1 MTYKDIHKKYMIEYD
16 KENVTSSYPSLT
28 TYEIA
33 TILDKAYLALI
44 AQKLTG
50 NQQRVPFE
58 GDIKAIEDV
67 RNLVASK
74 TIQKSTDNAVLINNA
89 ATYKLTNILYFL
101 TALVLL
107 DGKLVTTNLVN
118 HEIAKNF
125 MHTDTNR
132 PWIKN
137 AVCYIE
143 GDNLIVLY
151 DDYSHK
157 NVGDLQLT
165 YIKQPDK
172 FVDHIIG
179 KTFDDTQFAL
189 NDTMVEELISLAII
203 MSLETVESPRLQTKL
218 NTKALE
224 S

>member
-67 RNLVASK
+67 RNLIAYKKISK
-74 TIQKSTDNAVLINNA
+74 SNTTLPIDNAVI
-89 ATYKLTNILYFL
+89 YKLSDILYFL
-101 TALVLL
+101 TALVLI

-125 MHTDTNR
+125 MHTATNR

-137 AVCYIE
+137 SVCYIE

>member
-67 RNLVASK
+67 RNLIASK
-74 TIQKSTDNAVLINNA
+74 KISKSNTTLPIDNAVI
-89 ATYKLTNILYFL
+89 YKLSDILYFL
-101 TALVLL
+101 TALVLI

-125 MHTDTNR
+125 MHTATNR

-137 AVCYIE
+137 SVCYIE
-143 GDNLIVLY
+143 GDTLIVLY

>member
-16 KENVTSSYPSLT
+16 KESVTSSYPSLT

-67 RNLVASK
+67 RNLIASK
-74 TIQKSTDNAVLINNA
+74 KISKSNTTLPIDNAVI
-89 ATYKLTNILYFL
+89 YKLSDILYFL
-101 TALVLL
+101 TALVLI

-125 MHTDTNR
+125 MHTATNR

-137 AVCYIE
+137 SVCYIE

>member
-67 RNLVASK
+67 RNLIASK
-74 TIQKSTDNAVLINNA
+74 KISKSNTTLPIDNAVI
-89 ATYKLTNILYFL
+89 YKLSDILYFL
-101 TALVLL
+101 TALVLI

-125 MHTDTNR
+125 MRTATNR

-137 AVCYIE
+137 SVCYIE

>member
-67 RNLVASK
+67 RNLIASK
-74 TIQKSTDNAVLINNA
+74 KISKSNTTLPIDNAVI
-89 ATYKLTNILYFL
+89 YKLSDILYFL
-101 TALVLL
+101 TALVLI
-107 DGKLVTTNLVN
+107 DGKLVTTNLVT

-125 MHTDTNR
+125 MHTATNR

-137 AVCYIE
+137 SVCYIE

>member
-67 RNLVASK
+67 RNLIASK
-74 TIQKSTDNAVLINNA
+74 KISKSNTTLPIDNAVI
-89 ATYKLTNILYFL
+89 YKLSDILYFL
-101 TALVLL
+101 TALVLI

-125 MHTDTNR
+125 MHTSTNR

-137 AVCYIE
+137 SVCYIE

>member
-67 RNLVASK
+67 RNLIASK
-74 TIQKSTDNAVLINNA
+74 KISKSNTTLPIDNAVI
-89 ATYKLTNILYFL
+89 YKLSDILYFL
-101 TALVLL
+101 TALVLI

-125 MHTDTNR
+125 MHTTTNR

-137 AVCYIE
+137 SVCYIE

-157 NVGDLQLT
+157 NVVDLQLT

>member
-28 TYEIA
+28 IYEIA

-67 RNLVASK
+67 RNLIASK
-74 TIQKSTDNAVLINNA
+74 KISKSNTTLPIDNAV
-89 ATYKLTNILYFL
+89 TYKLSDILYFL
-101 TALVLL
+101 TALVLI

-125 MHTDTNR
+125 MHTATNR

-137 AVCYIE
+137 SVCYIE

-172 FVDHIIG
+172 FVDHING
-179 KTFDDTQFAL
+179 KTFDDTQFEL

>member
-67 RNLVASK
+67 RNLIASK
-74 TIQKSTDNAVLINNA
+74 KISKSTTTLPIDNAVI
-89 ATYKLTNILYFL
+89 YKLSDILYFL
-101 TALVLL
+101 TALVLI
-107 DGKLVTTNLVN
+107 DGKLITTNLVN

-125 MHTDTNR
+125 MHTATNR

-137 AVCYIE
+137 SVCYIE

-172 FVDHIIG
+172 FVDHING
-179 KTFDDTQFAL
+179 KTFDDTQFEL

>member
-16 KENVTSSYPSLT
+16 KDNVTSSYPSLT

-67 RNLVASK
+67 RNLIASK
-74 TIQKSTDNAVLINNA
+74 KISKSNTTLPIDNAVI
-89 ATYKLTNILYFL
+89 YKLSDILYFL
-101 TALVLL
+101 TALVLI

-125 MHTDTNR
+125 MHTATNR

-137 AVCYIE
+137 SVCYIE

-151 DDYSHK
+151 DNYSHK

>member
-67 RNLVASK
+67 RNLIASK
-74 TIQKSTDNAVLINNA
+74 KISKSNTTLPIDNAV
-89 ATYKLTNILYFL
+89 TYKLSDILYFL
-101 TALVLL
+101 TALVLI

-125 MHTDTNR
+125 MHTATNR

-137 AVCYIE
+137 SVCYIE

-165 YIKQPDK
+165 YIKQPGK
-172 FVDHIIG
+172 FVDHING
-179 KTFDDTQFAL
+179 KTFDDTQFEL

>member
-67 RNLVASK
+67 RNLIASK
-74 TIQKSTDNAVLINNA
+74 KISKSNTTLPIDNAVI
-89 ATYKLTNILYFL
+89 YKLSDILYFL
-101 TALVLL
+101 TALVLI

-125 MHTDTNR
+125 MHTATNR

-137 AVCYIE
+137 SVCYIE

-179 KTFDDTQFAL
+179 KTFDDTQFVL

>member
-67 RNLVASK
+67 RNLIASK
-74 TIQKSTDNAVLINNA
+74 KISKSNTTLPIDNAVI
-89 ATYKLTNILYFL
+89 YKLSDILYFL
-101 TALVLL
+101 TALVLI
-107 DGKLVTTNLVN
+107 DGKLVTTNLIN

-125 MHTDTNR
+125 MHTTTNR

-137 AVCYIE
+137 SVCYIE

-179 KTFDDTQFAL
+179 KTFDDTQFEL

>member
-67 RNLVASK
+67 RNLIASK
-74 TIQKSTDNAVLINNA
+74 KISKSNTTLPIDNAVI
-89 ATYKLTNILYFL
+89 YKLSDILYFL
-101 TALVLL
+101 TALVLI

-125 MHTDTNR
+125 MHTATNR

-137 AVCYIE
+137 SVCYIE

-157 NVGDLQLT
+157 NVGDLQFT

>member
-67 RNLVASK
+67 RNLIASK
-74 TIQKSTDNAVLINNA
+74 KISKSNTTLPIDNAVI
-89 ATYKLTNILYFL
+89 YKLSDILYFL
-101 TALVLL
+101 TALVLI

-125 MHTDTNR
+125 MHTATNR

-137 AVCYIE
+137 SVCYIE

-172 FVDHIIG
+172 FIDHIIG

>member
-67 RNLVASK
+67 RNLIASK
-74 TIQKSTDNAVLINNA
+74 KISKSNTTLPIDNAVI
-89 ATYKLTNILYFL
+89 YKLSGILYFL
-101 TALVLL
+101 TALVLI

-125 MHTDTNR
+125 MHTATNR

-137 AVCYIE
+137 SVCYIE

-179 KTFDDTQFAL
+179 KTFDDIQFAL

>member
-67 RNLVASK
+67 RNLIASK
-74 TIQKSTDNAVLINNA
+74 KISKSNTTLPIDNAVI
-89 ATYKLTNILYFL
+89 YKLSDILYFL
-101 TALVLL
+101 TALVLI

-125 MHTDTNR
+125 MHTATNR

-137 AVCYIE
+137 SVCYIE

-172 FVDHIIG
+172 FVDHITG

-189 NDTMVEELISLAII
+189 NDTMIEELISLAII

>member
-50 NQQRVPFE
+50 NQQRVSFE

-67 RNLVASK
+67 RNLIASK
-74 TIQKSTDNAVLINNA
+74 KISKSNTTLPIDNAV
-89 ATYKLTNILYFL
+89 TYKLSDILYFL
-101 TALVLL
+101 TALVLI

-125 MHTDTNR
+125 MHTATNR

-137 AVCYIE
+137 SVCYIE

-172 FVDHIIG
+172 FVDHING
-179 KTFDDTQFAL
+179 KTFDDTQFEL

>member
-67 RNLVASK
+67 RNLIASK
-74 TIQKSTDNAVLINNA
+74 KISKSNATLPIDNAVI
-89 ATYKLTNILYFL
+89 YKLSDILYFL
-101 TALVLL
+101 TALVLI

-125 MHTDTNR
+125 MHTATNR

-137 AVCYIE
+137 SVCYIE
-143 GDNLIVLY
+143 GGNLIVLY

-172 FVDHIIG
+172 FVDHING
-179 KTFDDTQFAL
+179 KTFDDTQFEL

>member
-67 RNLVASK
+67 RNLIASK
-74 TIQKSTDNAVLINNA
+74 KISKSNTTLPIDNAVI
-89 ATYKLTNILYFL
+89 YKLSDILYFL
-101 TALVLL
+101 TALVLIY
-107 DGKLVTTNLVN
+107 GKLVTTNLVN

-125 MHTDTNR
+125 MHTATNR

-137 AVCYIE
+137 SVCYIE

-179 KTFDDTQFAL
+179 KTFDDTHFAL
-189 NDTMVEELISLAII
+189 NDTMDEELISLAII

>member
-74 TIQKSTDNAVLINNA
+74 TI
-89 ATYKLTNILYFL
+89 
-101 TALVLL
+101 
-107 DGKLVTTNLVN
+107 
-118 HEIAKNF
+118 
-125 MHTDTNR
+125 
-132 PWIKN
+132 
-137 AVCYIE
+137 
-143 GDNLIVLY
+143 
-151 DDYSHK
+151 
-157 NVGDLQLT
+157 
-165 YIKQPDK
+165 
-172 FVDHIIG
+172 
-179 KTFDDTQFAL
+179 
-189 NDTMVEELISLAII
+189 
-203 MSLETVESPRLQTKL
+203 
-218 NTKALE
+218 
-224 S
+224 

>member
-67 RNLVASK
+67 RNLIASK
-74 TIQKSTDNAVLINNA
+74 KISKSNTTLPIDNAVI
-89 ATYKLTNILYFL
+89 YKLSDILYFL
-101 TALVLL
+101 TALVLI
-107 DGKLVTTNLVN
+107 DGKLITTNLVN

-125 MHTDTNR
+125 MHTATNR
-132 PWIKN
+132 PWMKN
-137 AVCYIE
+137 SVCYIE

>member
-67 RNLVASK
+67 RNLIASK
-74 TIQKSTDNAVLINNA
+74 KISKSNTTLPIDNAVI
-89 ATYKLTNILYFL
+89 YKLSDILYFL
-101 TALVLL
+101 TALVLI
-107 DGKLVTTNLVN
+107 DGKLVITNLVN

-125 MHTDTNR
+125 MHTATNR

-137 AVCYIE
+137 SVCYIE

-172 FVDHIIG
+172 FVDHISG
-179 KTFDDTQFAL
+179 KTFDDTQFEL

>member
-67 RNLVASK
+67 RNLIASK
-74 TIQKSTDNAVLINNA
+74 KISKSNTTLPIDNAV
-89 ATYKLTNILYFL
+89 TYKLSDILYFL
-101 TALVLL
+101 TALVLI

-125 MHTDTNR
+125 MHTATNR

-137 AVCYIE
+137 SVCYIE

-172 FVDHIIG
+172 FVDHING
-179 KTFDDTQFAL
+179 KTFDDTQFEL

>member
-50 NQQRVPFE
+50 NQQRIPFE

-67 RNLVASK
+67 RNLIASK
-74 TIQKSTDNAVLINNA
+74 KISKSNTTLPIDNAVI
-89 ATYKLTNILYFL
+89 YKLSDILYFL
-101 TALVLL
+101 TALVLI
-107 DGKLVTTNLVN
+107 DGKLVTTNLIN
-118 HEIAKNF
+118 HQIAKNF
-125 MHTDTNR
+125 MHTATNR

-137 AVCYIE
+137 SVCYIE

-172 FVDHIIG
+172 FVDHING
-179 KTFDDTQFAL
+179 KTFDDTQFEL

>member
-67 RNLVASK
+67 RNLIASK
-74 TIQKSTDNAVLINNA
+74 KISKSNTTLPIDNAVI
-89 ATYKLTNILYFL
+89 YKLSDILYFL
-101 TALVLL
+101 TALVLI

-125 MHTDTNR
+125 MHTATNR

-137 AVCYIE
+137 SVCYIE
-143 GDNLIVLY
+143 GDNLIILY

-179 KTFDDTQFAL
+179 KTFDDTLFAL

>member
-67 RNLVASK
+67 RNLIASK
-74 TIQKSTDNAVLINNA
+74 KISKSNTTLPIDNAVI
-89 ATYKLTNILYFL
+89 YKLSNILYFL
-101 TALVLL
+101 TALVLI

-125 MHTDTNR
+125 MHTATNR

-137 AVCYIE
+137 SVCYIE

-172 FVDHIIG
+172 FVDHING
-179 KTFDDTQFAL
+179 KTFDDTQFEL

-203 MSLETVESPRLQTKL
+203 MSLENVESPRLQTKL

>member
-67 RNLVASK
+67 RNLIASK
-74 TIQKSTDNAVLINNA
+74 NISKSNTTLPIDNAVI
-89 ATYKLTNILYFL
+89 YKLSDILYFL
-101 TALVLL
+101 TALVLI

-118 HEIAKNF
+118 HEVAKNF
-125 MHTDTNR
+125 MHTATNR

-137 AVCYIE
+137 SVCYIE

>member
-67 RNLVASK
+67 RNLIASK
-74 TIQKSTDNAVLINNA
+74 KISKSNTTLPIDNAVI
-89 ATYKLTNILYFL
+89 YKLSDILYFL
-101 TALVLL
+101 TALVLI

-125 MHTDTNR
+125 MHTATNR

-137 AVCYIE
+137 SVCYIE

-157 NVGDLQLT
+157 SVGDLQLT

-172 FVDHIIG
+172 FVDHIDG
-179 KTFDDTQFAL
+179 KTFDNTQFAL

>member
-67 RNLVASK
+67 RNLIASK
-74 TIQKSTDNAVLINNA
+74 KISKSNTTLSIDNAVI
-89 ATYKLTNILYFL
+89 YKLSDILYFL
-101 TALVLL
+101 TALVLI

-125 MHTDTNR
+125 MHTATNR

-137 AVCYIE
+137 SVCYIE

-172 FVDHIIG
+172 FVDHING
-179 KTFDDTQFAL
+179 KTFDDTQFEL

>member
-67 RNLVASK
+67 RNLIASK
-74 TIQKSTDNAVLINNA
+74 KISKSNTTLPIDNAVI
-89 ATYKLTNILYFL
+89 YKLSDILYFL
-101 TALVLL
+101 TALVLI

-125 MHTDTNR
+125 MHTATNR

-137 AVCYIE
+137 SVCYIE

-157 NVGDLQLT
+157 SVGDLQLT

-172 FVDHIIG
+172 FVDHIDG

>member
-67 RNLVASK
+67 RNLIASK
-74 TIQKSTDNAVLINNA
+74 KISKSNTTLPINNA
-89 ATYKLTNILYFL
+89 VIYKLSDILYFL
-101 TALVLL
+101 TALVLI

-125 MHTDTNR
+125 MHTATNR

-137 AVCYIE
+137 SICYIE

>member
-16 KENVTSSYPSLT
+16 KENVTSSYSSLT

-67 RNLVASK
+67 RNLIASK
-74 TIQKSTDNAVLINNA
+74 KISKSNTTLPIDNAVI
-89 ATYKLTNILYFL
+89 YKLSDILYFL
-101 TALVLL
+101 TALVLI

-125 MHTDTNR
+125 MHTATNR

-137 AVCYIE
+137 SVCYIE

-172 FVDHIIG
+172 FVDHING

>member
-67 RNLVASK
+67 RNLIASK
-74 TIQKSTDNAVLINNA
+74 KISKSNTLPIDNAVI
-89 ATYKLTNILYFL
+89 YKLSDILYFL
-101 TALVLL
+101 TALVLI

-125 MHTDTNR
+125 MHTATNR

-137 AVCYIE
+137 SVCYIE

>member
-67 RNLVASK
+67 RNLIASK
-74 TIQKSTDNAVLINNA
+74 KISKSNTTLPIDNAVI
-89 ATYKLTNILYFL
+89 YKLSDILYFL
-101 TALVLL
+101 TALVLV

-125 MHTDTNR
+125 MHTATNR

-137 AVCYIE
+137 SVCYIE

-172 FVDHIIG
+172 FVDHIDG
-179 KTFDDTQFAL
+179 KTFDNTQFAL

>member
-67 RNLVASK
+67 RNLIASK
-74 TIQKSTDNAVLINNA
+74 KISKSNTTLSIDNAVI
-89 ATYKLTNILYFL
+89 YKLSDILYFL
-101 TALVLL
+101 TALVLI

-125 MHTDTNR
+125 MHTTTNR

-137 AVCYIE
+137 SVCYIE

>member
-67 RNLVASK
+67 RNLIASK
-74 TIQKSTDNAVLINNA
+74 KISKSNTTLPIDNAVI
-89 ATYKLTNILYFL
+89 YKLSDILYFL
-101 TALVLL
+101 TALVLI

-125 MHTDTNR
+125 MHTATNR

-137 AVCYIE
+137 SVCYIE

-165 YIKQPDK
+165 YIKQPGK

>member
-67 RNLVASK
+67 RNLIASK
-74 TIQKSTDNAVLINNA
+74 KISKSNTTLPIDNAVI
-89 ATYKLTNILYFL
+89 YKLSDILYFL
-101 TALVLL
+101 TALVLI
-107 DGKLVTTNLVN
+107 DGKVVTTNLVN

-125 MHTDTNR
+125 MHTATNR

-137 AVCYIE
+137 SVCYIE

>member
-67 RNLVASK
+67 RNLIASK
-74 TIQKSTDNAVLINNA
+74 KISKSNTILPIDNAVI
-89 ATYKLTNILYFL
+89 YKLSDILYFL
-101 TALVLL
+101 TALVLI

-125 MHTDTNR
+125 MHTATNR

-137 AVCYIE
+137 SVCYIE

-179 KTFDDTQFAL
+179 KTFDDTQFEL